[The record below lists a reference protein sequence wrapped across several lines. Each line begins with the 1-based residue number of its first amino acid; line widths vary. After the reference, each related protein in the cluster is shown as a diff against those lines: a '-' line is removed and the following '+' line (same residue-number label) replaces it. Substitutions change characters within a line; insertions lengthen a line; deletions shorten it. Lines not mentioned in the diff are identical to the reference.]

1 MLKNLGSIWRERAA
15 LEAKNAKK
23 VSANFLDRTR
33 EVPEQ
38 TRKLSQPQDS
48 ER

>member
-38 TRKLSQPQDS
+38 TRKLSQPQDG